1 MVSAVKAWQHVAER
15 MFTSQLAGG
24 QEIQGRMG
32 RLDVKNVQKFQ
43 ESGLQGI
50 SLMQF

>member
-15 MFTSQLAGG
+15 VFISQMARG
-24 QEIQGRMG
+24 QEILGRMG

-43 ESGLQGI
+43 EFGLQGI
-50 SLMQF
+50 